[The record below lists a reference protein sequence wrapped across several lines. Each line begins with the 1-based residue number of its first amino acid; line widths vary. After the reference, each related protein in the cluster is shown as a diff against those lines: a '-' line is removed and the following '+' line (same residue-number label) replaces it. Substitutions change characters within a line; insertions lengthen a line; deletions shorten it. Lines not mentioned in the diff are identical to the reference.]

1 MVTNRSFVENGSADV
16 SGGRAPRE
24 KRKSGI
30 AGSRIRRMMGPGRI
44 VVGDGG
50 VLINDGNDGE
60 VAWGGEPGG
69 IGG

>member
-1 MVTNRSFVENGSADV
+1 MVTNKSLVENGSADV

-30 AGSRIRRMMGPGRI
+30 AGSRTRRMMGPGRI
-44 VVGDGG
+44 VVGDG
-50 VLINDGNDGE
+50 DGKDGAG
-60 VAWGGEPGG
+60 VAWGGESGG

>member
-1 MVTNRSFVENGSADV
+1 MMVTNKSLVENGSADV

-24 KRKSGI
+24 KRKRGI
-30 AGSRIRRMMGPGRI
+30 AGSRTRRMMGPGRI
-44 VVGDGG
+44 VVGDG
-50 VLINDGNDGE
+50 DGNDGAA

>member
-50 VLINDGNDGE
+50 VPINDGNDGE

>member
-1 MVTNRSFVENGSADV
+1 MVVTNRSLVKNGSADV

-30 AGSRIRRMMGPGRI
+30 AGSRTRRMMGPGRI

-50 VLINDGNDGE
+50 VLINDGA

>member
-1 MVTNRSFVENGSADV
+1 MMVTNKSLVENGSADV

-30 AGSRIRRMMGPGRI
+30 AGSRTRRMMGPGRI
-44 VVGDGG
+44 VMGDG
-50 VLINDGNDGE
+50 NDGNDGAAA
-60 VAWGGEPGG
+60 AWGGEPGG

>member
-1 MVTNRSFVENGSADV
+1 
-16 SGGRAPRE
+16 
-24 KRKSGI
+24 
-30 AGSRIRRMMGPGRI
+30 MGPGRI